1 VDLIRAEEEVA
12 RVVGAAERVDP
23 TGGGTHREV
32 GGRRPENAT
41 VVRAPVGVVAY
52 AAADLTVTVGAGTT
66 VAELTEVLAAAGQE
80 CALDPRDPT
89 ATVGGT
95 IACGLSGPRRPRVG
109 PLRDQVLEVRF
120 ATADG
125 RLVRGGGPTV
135 KNVTGYDIPR
145 LLVGSLGTIGVLT
158 RVILRCR
165 PRPASVWWGASDDAP
180 DSVRARCLR
189 PATVAWDGA
198 VTRVRLEGHP
208 VDVEAEAI
216 GAGLDAAEPFS
227 WPVGEHRGRASV
239 EPGRV
244 VELGRVLDD
253 TDGVRWV
260 AEIGVGTVHVATDS
274 EAALGAARAHAQ
286 RCGGWLLREAGA
298 PGLDG
303 FGIDPPNVALLARVK
318 AAFDPTGKLAPGRLP
333 LPEASSPV
341 HGEVRSGE
349 IWPGGAGPGEVRAS

>member
-1 VDLIRAEEEVA
+1 MDLIHAEEEVA

-32 GGRRPENAT
+32 GGHPPEEAT
-41 VVRAPVGVVAY
+41 VVRAPAGIVAY
-52 AAADLTVTVGAGTT
+52 DAADLTVAVGAGTT
-66 VAELTEVLAAAGQE
+66 VAELSDALAVAGQE

-95 IACGLSGPRRPRVG
+95 IASGLSGPRRPRVG

-165 PRPASVWWGASDDAP
+165 PLPASVWWGASDDAP
-180 DSVRARCLR
+180 DTVGARCLR
-189 PATVAWDGA
+189 PATVVWDGA
-198 VTRVRLEGHP
+198 VTLVRLEGHSA
-208 VDVEAEAI
+208 DVEAEATE
-216 GAGLDAAEPFS
+216 AGLEGAEPFS
-227 WPVGEHRGRASV
+227 WPTGEHRGRASV
-239 EPGRV
+239 APGRV
-244 VELGRVLDD
+244 VELGRALS
-253 TDGVRWV
+253 TIGGVRWV
-260 AEIGVGTVHVATDS
+260 AEIGVGTVHVASDS
-274 EAALGAARAHAQ
+274 EAALGQARVRAQ
-286 RCGGWLLREAGA
+286 DCGGWLLREAGA

-303 FGIDPPNVALLARVK
+303 FGVEMANQAVLTRVK

-333 LPEASSPV
+333 FPAPLARG
-341 HGEVRSGE
+341 HGEFGRD
-349 IWPGGAGPGEVRAS
+349 EVRPS